1 MEARR
6 VRTRSATRAAA
17 AAASIFSVLAIDDLL
32 REILLRLGFPTT
44 LVRAALVCRR
54 WFRHAS
60 DPAFLRRFRNLHPPR
75 LLGFYVS
82 SSSEG
87 QLDPASRFVP
97 MPHQPSELAAVL
109 RRGSFSLDPSYMSL
123 SPRVTGC
130 WNGNVLFRLR
140 HPDGKVR
147 YVVHSPLHP
156 ARAMDTVPPVPT
168 VPRENGTMLSYDEL
182 LMSNGGDEPSYFW
195 LSMQINYQLKATVD
209 VYMLQDDVWR
219 IILASATKKKHE
231 RLFLQGPVILRV
243 GDRIYFSAILN
254 RILVLDLASSSFSS
268 IEVPVLGGRFDRH
281 MLSRANDSGVYLVH
295 VKELHLRIWFHREG
309 SGSAGDW
316 LLVDSIFLHDMCAK
330 LRMSTSCTG
339 HERPPPVIRLMDVG
353 DYAEFVLLV
362 MDNKSL
368 LYLDVRRRELRK
380 VYEETGED
388 PNKDYGIIPF
398 MMAWPPV
405 FPELKE

>member
-1 MEARR
+1 
-6 VRTRSATRAAA
+6 
-17 AAASIFSVLAIDDLL
+17 
-32 REILLRLGFPTT
+32 
-44 LVRAALVCRR
+44 
-54 WFRHAS
+54 
-60 DPAFLRRFRNLHPPR
+60 
-75 LLGFYVS
+75 
-82 SSSEG
+82 
-87 QLDPASRFVP
+87 
-97 MPHQPSELAAVL
+97 
-109 RRGSFSLDPSYMSL
+109 
-123 SPRVTGC
+123 
-130 WNGNVLFRLR
+130 
-140 HPDGKVR
+140 
-147 YVVHSPLHP
+147 
-156 ARAMDTVPPVPT
+156 MDTVPPVPT

-195 LSMQINYQLKATVD
+195 LSLRINYRLKATVD

-219 IILASATKKKHE
+219 IILASATAKKHE

-243 GDRIYFSAILN
+243 DNRIYFSAILN
-254 RILVLDLASSSFSS
+254 RIIVLDLASSSFSS

-295 VKELHLRIWFHREG
+295 VKELHLRIWLHREG
-309 SGSAGDW
+309 SDSAGDW

-330 LRMSTSCTG
+330 LRMPTSCIG
-339 HERPPPVIRLMDVG
+339 HERPPPVVRLMDVG
-353 DYAEFVLLV
+353 DNAEFVLLE

-368 LYLDVRRRELRK
+368 LYLDVRSRELRK